1 MVPLWLVLAFAL
13 PRVPVHR
20 VATPPLVRAR
30 ADSESTLRS
39 ARRAQRDFESF
50 RRQHLPERY
59 GGRGGPCDL
68 QIGRF
73 CFWYGDQKEDSVPEP
88 PVIREARHRLLAD
101 LAEAAAHLPGDP
113 WIAGQRARYLVEDGQ
128 AAEAV
133 TAARACRSTPWWC
146 SALAGYALH
155 AAARFEEADSAFSAA
170 LRSMPDDE
178 RCRWHDIAPLLPGDL
193 RGRYERMSC
202 EERAAFESR
211 WWWLAAPLLSRPG
224 NDRRT
229 EHFARLTLAE
239 ITSTSS
245 TAYDER
251 WDDDLR
257 EVLLRFGRDVYWTQE
272 PSPYVSNPK
281 PFITGHERVPAFHF
295 VPSGEV
301 VDAPE
306 RATPADW
313 RLDADRP
320 QEWYAPSYA
329 DRFTRLDA
337 QVAAFR
343 RSDSCVAIASYDAS
357 HNPML
362 AHQAAL
368 ATLVMARDERSR
380 VLAQRETQLDG
391 PEVLSTT
398 VTCEPQLLSLEI
410 VPAKARWVARLR
422 YGMNF
427 GKRDGVSDLL
437 LIEPFDSLPTDLASA
452 LHHVLATTR
461 IPAGGR
467 LGLFWEVHGLSPAGE
482 MVTTS
487 LAVRPQGGGWLRHTV
502 EALGLAARRAAVD
515 LEWDEV
521 MAPASNGDPTVAE
534 RAITLDLAG
543 VPPGL
548 YRIELIVTA
557 RGRAPFTTS
566 RDIEIVSP

>member
-1 MVPLWLVLAFAL
+1 MIPLWLTLAFAL
-13 PRVPVHR
+13 PPQ
-20 VATPPLVRAR
+20 PPSTA

-39 ARRAQRDFESF
+39 VRRAQRDFESF
-50 RRQHLPERY
+50 RRRHLPIRY
-59 GGRGGPCDL
+59 GERGDRCDL
-68 QIGRF
+68 HIGRF
-73 CFWYGDQKEDSVPEP
+73 CFWYGDHLKDDDDSLPEP
-88 PVIREARHRLLAD
+88 PLIREARHRLLTELD
-101 LAEAAAHLPGDP
+101 EAAAQLPGDP
-113 WIAGQRARYLVEDGQ
+113 WIAGQQTRYLVEDGQ
-128 AAEAV
+128 ASEAV
-133 TAARACRSTPWWC
+133 SAARACRSTPWWC

-155 AAARFEEADSAFSAA
+155 AAARFEEADSAFSVA
-170 LRSMPDDE
+170 LRTMPDDE

-229 EHFARLTLAE
+229 EHFARLTLAD
-239 ITSTSS
+239 ITSKST

-295 VPSGEV
+295 VPSSEV
-301 VDAPE
+301 VDAPG
-306 RATPADW
+306 RATPTDW
-313 RLDADRP
+313 RLNAERP
-320 QEWYAPSYA
+320 EEWYSPTYA
-329 DRFTRLDA
+329 DRFDRLDA

-343 RSDSCVAIASYDAS
+343 RRDSCLAIAAYDGS
-357 HNPML
+357 SNPLL

-368 ATLVMARDERSR
+368 ATLVLARDDRSR
-380 VLAQRETQLDG
+380 VLTRRDTHLDG
-391 PEVLSTT
+391 PEILTARG
-398 VTCEPQLLSLEI
+398 TCEPQLLSLEI
-410 VPAKARWVARLR
+410 VPAKARWIGRLR

-427 GKRDGVSDLL
+427 GEHGGVSDLL
-437 LIEPFDSLPTDLASA
+437 LLEPFDSLPADLPSV
-452 LHHVLATTR
+452 LPHVLATTR

-467 LGLFWEVHGLSPAGE
+467 LGLFWELYGLSPAGE

-487 LAVRPQGGGWLRHTV
+487 LAVRPRGGGWLRHTV
-502 EALGLAARRAAVD
+502 EALGLAARRAAVE

-521 MAPASNGDPTVAE
+521 PAPENAGDPTTAE
-534 RAITLDLAG
+534 RAITLDLTG

-548 YRIELIVTA
+548 YRIELVVTA

>member
-1 MVPLWLVLAFAL
+1 MIPLWLTLAFAL
-13 PRVPVHR
+13 PSQ
-20 VATPPLVRAR
+20 PPGTA

-39 ARRAQRDFESF
+39 VRRAQRDFESF
-50 RRQHLPERY
+50 RRRHLPIRY
-59 GGRGGPCDL
+59 GERGDRCDL
-68 QIGRF
+68 HIGRF
-73 CFWYGDQKEDSVPEP
+73 CFWYGDHLKDDDDSLPEP
-88 PVIREARHRLLAD
+88 PLIREARHRLVTELD
-101 LAEAAAHLPGDP
+101 EAAAQLPGDP
-113 WIAGQRARYLVEDGQ
+113 WIAGQQTRYLVEDGQ
-128 AAEAV
+128 ASEAV

-155 AAARFEEADSAFSAA
+155 AAARFEEADSAFSVA
-170 LRSMPDDE
+170 LRTMPDDE

-229 EHFARLTLAE
+229 EHFARLTLAD
-239 ITSTSS
+239 ITSKST

-295 VPSGEV
+295 VPSSEV
-301 VDAPE
+301 VDAPG

-313 RLDADRP
+313 RLNAERP
-320 QEWYAPSYA
+320 EEWYSPTYA
-329 DRFTRLDA
+329 DRFDRIDA
-337 QVAAFR
+337 QVAGFR
-343 RSDSCVAIASYDAS
+343 RSDSCVAIAAYDGS
-357 HNPML
+357 KNPTL

-368 ATLVMARDERSR
+368 ATLVLAHDDRSR
-380 VLAQRETQLDG
+380 VLTQRETHLDG
-391 PEVLSTT
+391 PEVLTAS
-398 VTCEPQLLSLEI
+398 VACEPQLLSLEI
-410 VPAKARWVARLR
+410 VPAKARWIARLR

-427 GKRDGVSDLL
+427 GERGGVSDLL
-437 LIEPFDSLPTDLASA
+437 LLEPFDSLPTDLSSV
-452 LHHVLATTR
+452 LRHVLATTL

-467 LGLFWEVHGLSPAGE
+467 VGLFWEIHGLSPAGE

-487 LAVRPQGGGWLRHTV
+487 LAVRPRGGGWLRHTV
-502 EALGLAARRAAVD
+502 EALGLAARRAAVE

-521 MAPASNGDPTVAE
+521 LAPEKTGDPTVVE

-548 YRIELIVTA
+548 YRIELVVTA